1 MVSAEGV
8 YQELGRLGGWA
19 RERLLGG
26 YQAEVRQEQKLW
38 GAAAQLAMCRLCLK
52 SDGRNL
58 ENFHLKDH
66 VKR

>member
-1 MVSAEGV
+1 MVSVEGG
-8 YQELGRLGGWA
+8 YQELGRLGDWGG
-19 RERLLGG
+19 ERLFGG

-52 SDGRNL
+52 SDVRNL
-58 ENFHLKDH
+58 ENFHLKHH